1 MANFAKLDENNIVT
15 NVIVVSDDDCKKKE
29 WWDPLGLLTGKK
41 ISEAVGISFCQNH
54 CGDPNSKWLMTIDF
68 STDPTYQLSF
78 SHPKSNKPK
87 RDEYTFRGKYASK
100 GDVYM
105 TGVRTLGVASTDV
118 FMYPQ
123 PYPSWHIG
131 INTAGWYPPDSVGNK
146 PPRTDDEKGL
156 GRYHWNEDN
165 LAWDFIYYTEEEVR
179 QMHPDPNNPNS
190 IQYFKWRSE
199 YLRNKAINKE

>member
-1 MANFAKLDENNIVT
+1 MANFAKLDENNVVT

-87 RDEYTFRGKYASK
+87 RDF
-100 GDVYM
+100 
-105 TGVRTLGVASTDV
+105 
-118 FMYPQ
+118 
-123 PYPSWHIG
+123 
-131 INTAGWYPPDSVGNK
+131 
-146 PPRTDDEKGL
+146 
-156 GRYHWNEDN
+156 
-165 LAWDFIYYTEEEVR
+165 
-179 QMHPDPNNPNS
+179 
-190 IQYFKWRSE
+190 
-199 YLRNKAINKE
+199 